1 MIPDSFFE
9 NFRGSSVPAEV
20 LLGVSGGADSVALLS
35 GFVAAGVDVGVA
47 HLDHGTREGQ
57 SAKDAKWVEALAAS
71 FGVPFFLKAVD
82 VPGMAAASAG
92 SFEEVAREVRYDF
105 LAETAKAHGYGAIAT
120 GHHGDDQAETVLM
133 RIVRGTSLTGL
144 AGIPG
149 VGEWN
154 GVPVI
159 RPLLGV
165 SRADIV
171 DYLREKDLEYLED
184 ASNADPKY
192 TRNRIRHELLPML
205 REKFNPQIDSALR
218 NLAALSR
225 EEDALLRGLADEA
238 FSECVEGEGR
248 IDRGRFRGLHRAIQ
262 RRILVDL
269 AHRVG
274 GAGDFSIVDGAVDFV
289 VRGDSG
295 SRYDFGNGVML
306 SNGREETL
314 VVVEAADSVAA
325 VSVVVPGEV
334 LFDGRRFRFSELD
347 SLPEGSLKEFCSC
360 SRQVVDGDALGDCV
374 VLRHREAGDRIRPLG
389 MGGTRKLKDYFGD
402 SGIPLEARDRVPIV
416 ASGSEIV
423 WIVGYAVSEAFAV
436 RDTTTRG
443 ILIEVDDGAE

>member
-1 MIPDSFFE
+1 
-9 NFRGSSVPAEV
+9 
-20 LLGVSGGADSVALLS
+20 
-35 GFVAAGVDVGVA
+35 
-47 HLDHGTREGQ
+47 
-57 SAKDAKWVEALAAS
+57 
-71 FGVPFFLKAVD
+71 
-82 VPGMAAASAG
+82 
-92 SFEEVAREVRYDF
+92 
-105 LAETAKAHGYGAIAT
+105 
-120 GHHGDDQAETVLM
+120 
-133 RIVRGTSLTGL
+133 
-144 AGIPG
+144 
-149 VGEWN
+149 
-154 GVPVI
+154 
-159 RPLLGV
+159 
-165 SRADIV
+165 
-171 DYLREKDLEYLED
+171 
-184 ASNADPKY
+184 
-192 TRNRIRHELLPML
+192 
-205 REKFNPQIDSALR
+205 
-218 NLAALSR
+218 
-225 EEDALLRGLADEA
+225 
-238 FSECVEGEGR
+238 
-248 IDRGRFRGLHRAIQ
+248 
-262 RRILVDL
+262 
-269 AHRVG
+269 
-274 GAGDFSIVDGAVDFV
+274 
-289 VRGDSG
+289 
-295 SRYDFGNGVML
+295 ML